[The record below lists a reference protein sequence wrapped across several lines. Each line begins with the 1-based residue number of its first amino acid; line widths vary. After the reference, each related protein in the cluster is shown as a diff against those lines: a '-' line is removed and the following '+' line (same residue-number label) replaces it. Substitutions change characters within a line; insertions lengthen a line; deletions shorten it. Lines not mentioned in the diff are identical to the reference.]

1 MAVTVAVMGAD
12 EDDVRR
18 IAEQL
23 LHGLDARPLG
33 GIMRLAFRDPNGWML
48 RYEVQETPELLAE

>member
-12 EDDVRR
+12 PDDVRR
-18 IAEQL
+18 VAEQL
-23 LHGLDARPLG
+23 LDGRDAQPLG

-48 RYEVQETPELLAE
+48 RFEVQDAPADPAP